1 MMKHR
6 VLSGLLTL
14 IATGALF
21 LLLPSQT
28 ATVTQKW
35 NIYLGQLHSHSG
47 ELDKIGSAEA
57 VFSAAKASGMDF
69 FALTD
74 YSHSFENSKN
84 GSITSDGSGISPTW
98 KTGKEAASAASD
110 DGFTAI
116 YGYEMAWQRDL
127 RLGHI
132 VTFAT
137 PGWQCRGQAGFQ
149 KLQDYYNALTQAESS
164 IGMFCHPGDFYG
176 DFQNFSHLRWDFDD
190 HMALL
195 EVSGENGQ
203 SFFDAYQ
210 TALDVGWHVAPAAN
224 GASHTGNWGVSK
236 VRTGILAENST
247 ESSLYEAIRARRVY
261 ATLDQD
267 LEIQYFLGGYIMGS
281 RVTDLKNRE
290 ATFSLSE
297 STGTVQI
304 VSSDGEVVASCDASK
319 TSLTV
324 PAGKP
329 YYYLRVVRDGEVIA
343 VTAPVWVENLT
354 DFGCREL
361 AASASVPV
369 QQEPISLSFTLYNH
383 EKVDLVLNSIQ
394 LLADGTVIWTDSDT
408 LASGEEKDYTVS
420 YTHAGVGIT
429 KFTLIAEGT
438 IGEKNVTLEKELT
451 LSYRPQIL
459 NVHILVD
466 GAHSGVSSGDLDNL
480 IALAEKA
487 DMDVG
492 IFHDEMPGGGKVL
505 IVPSPEQ
512 DFSDNYP
519 QLLKNFVEKGGQL
532 ILCGT
537 AGNNER
543 MNHLLGEMGS
553 SMSLNND
560 TARDPVHNGG
570 TPESLYPDT
579 FHLSHWDNLT
589 GGEYYSHQSG
599 CTVNPGNGIWLV
611 KGKDTMVGE
620 SPVLLAK
627 EEIGQGILFLAG
639 SFFLNDNHMPLPKNE
654 WDTPRGNLLLMEAI
668 LGLQRE
674 RLPITDIQSVRSENQ
689 GEVFRVKGYVTAGTS
704 DPCNTF
710 PGRIYL
716 QDDTGGIE
724 ITHFEIPDIEIGVRL
739 DITGQ
744 LHMDGE
750 NPALKL
756 ISCEIIPDDLY
767 RFAPDRLFHA
777 ASMNYSRHGGELM
790 KVEGIAKDI
799 EYTEDGLG
807 VRRFILMDPL
817 GVPAEILVE
826 DYIRSG
832 SSGENLLASEVLEG
846 KNTRAYGIL
855 HLEEN
860 GNPVLRVRN
869 CDEVVNIPPMPEWP
883 EFKRKNSA
891 NPKTGDAFFTFAYI
905 CSKMFQKE

>member
-1 MMKHR
+1 MKHR
-6 VLSGLLTL
+6 IFSGLLTL

-21 LLLPSQT
+21 LFLPSPT
-28 ATVTQKW
+28 AAAEEW

-47 ELDKIGSAEA
+47 ALDGIGPAEA
-57 VFSAAKASGMDF
+57 VFSAAKASDMDF

-74 YSHSFENSKN
+74 YSHSFENSNN
-84 GSITSDGSGISPTW
+84 GCISSDGSDISPTW
-98 KTGKEAASAASD
+98 KSGKEAARAASD
-110 DGFTAI
+110 DRFTAI
-116 YGYEMAWQRDL
+116 YGYEMAWRRDL

-149 KLQDYYNALTQAESS
+149 KPQDYYNALTQVETS

-176 DFQNFSHLRWDFDD
+176 DFQNFSHLRWDYDD

-203 SFFDAYQ
+203 TFWGAYQ
-210 TALDVGWHVAPAAN
+210 TALDVGWHVAPAAS
-224 GASHTGNWGVSK
+224 GASHTGDWGASR
-236 VRTGILAENST
+236 VRTGILAENAT
-247 ESSLYEAIRARRVY
+247 ESSLYAAIRARRVY
-261 ATLDQD
+261 ATLDPD
-267 LEIQYFLGGYIMGS
+267 LEIHYSLDGHIMGS

-290 ATFSLSE
+290 VTFSLSE
-297 STGTVQI
+297 STGIVQI
-304 VSSDGEVVASCDASK
+304 VSSDGEVVASCDASE
-319 TSLTV
+319 TSLAV

-329 YYYLRVVRDGEVIA
+329 YYYLRVVREGEIIA

-354 DFGCREL
+354 DFGCRDIT
-361 AASASVPV
+361 ASASVPV

-383 EKVDLVLNSIQ
+383 EKADLVLNSIQ
-394 LLADGTVIWTDSDT
+394 LLVDGTVVWESSDT
-408 LASGEEKDYTVS
+408 VVPGHEKTLTVS

-429 KFTLIAEGT
+429 GFSLVATGT
-438 IGEKNVTLEKELT
+438 IGEKCVTIQKELT
-451 LSYRPQIL
+451 LSYRPKVL
-459 NVHILVD
+459 NAHILVD
-466 GAHSGVSSGDLDNL
+466 GTHSGVSSGDLDNL

-492 IFHDEMPGGGKVL
+492 IFHDEMPEGGKVL
-505 IVPSPEQ
+505 IVPPPEQ
-512 DFSDNYP
+512 NFSDNYP

-532 ILCGT
+532 ILCGA
-537 AGNNER
+537 AGNNDR
-543 MNHLLGEMGS
+543 MNCLLGELGS

-579 FHLSHWDNLT
+579 FHPNHWDFLT
-589 GGEYYSHQSG
+589 GNEYYSHQSG

-611 KGKDTMVGE
+611 KGKETMVGE

-627 EEIGQGILFLAG
+627 EDIGDGTLFLAG
-639 SFFLNDNHMPLPKNE
+639 SFFLNDDHMPLPENE
-654 WDTPRGNLLLMEAI
+654 WDTPRGNLLLMESI
-668 LGLQRE
+668 LGVQRN
-674 RLPITDIQSVRSENQ
+674 RLPITDIKSVRSGDV
-689 GEVFRVKGYVTAGTS
+689 GEVFRVKGYITAGTS
-704 DPCNTF
+704 DPYNTF
-710 PGRIYL
+710 PGLIYL

-724 ITHFEIPDIEIGVRL
+724 ITHFEIPDMEVGFRL

-756 ISCEIIPDDLY
+756 ISCERISDDLY

-790 KVEGIAKDI
+790 KVEGIAQDI

-807 VRRFILMDPL
+807 VRRFTLMDPL

-826 DYIRSG
+826 DCIRSG
-832 SSGENLLASEVLEG
+832 SSGENRLASEVLEG

-883 EFKRKNSA
+883 EPKRKEST
-891 NPKTGDAFFTFAYI
+891 NPKTGDVFFTFEHI